1 MDKDF
6 GVHIE
11 GLGFNTTGYP
21 GAFTPKVARILEDVV
36 FGKVLHLFSGTSTI
50 GEVRV
55 DIERPEATLRQNV
68 FDFISND
75 SNCWDF
81 VILDPPYELKR
92 KSKLEVYGR
101 TSSVAA
107 DVQLRRAL
115 CKYFREHT
123 RNILWLDMCA
133 PLPAGFKRKEL
144 WFLFPGGYH
153 TLRILSW
160 LVKVGNRQ
168 DASDPE
174 ETASELQLPLF

>member
-1 MDKDF
+1 MP
-6 GVHIE
+6 H
-11 GLGFNTTGYP
+11 
-21 GAFTPKVARILEDVV
+21 
-36 FGKVLHLFSGTSTI
+36 S
-50 GEVRV
+50 
-55 DIERPEATLRQNV
+55 
-68 FDFISND
+68 
-75 SNCWDF
+75 
-81 VILDPPYELKR
+81 R
-92 KSKLEVYGR
+92 KSLLSPWSLQVRLPKPVLYV
-101 TSSVAA
+101 V
-107 DVQLRRAL
+107 RRAL